1 MMKMKTGTSPP
12 VSVGGGGGSSGNEWE
27 HRPGG
32 MVVQRRTDQNS
43 DVPRVIRVRV
53 KYGSVYHEITIN
65 SQSSFGELK
74 KILSDQVGLHHE
86 DMKVL
91 YKDKERDS
99 KMFLDLCGVKDRSK
113 LVLKEDPISQ
123 EKRLLEKRKN
133 AVIQKASK
141 SIADISFEVDR
152 LAGQVSAFE
161 TVISKGGKVEEK
173 SLVNL
178 IEMLMNQLLRLDA
191 ITADGDVKLKRKM
204 QVKRVQKYVEA
215 LDVLKV
221 KNATQKV
228 EISKSVRQKP
238 QTQTQFVQRDLLSF
252 VEEEEEEEEEEE
264 RRNSSGSSSGTP
276 AVVTTKWEMF
286 DSTSAA
292 KPVETVK
299 PIPPRFKWEF
309 FD

>member
-12 VSVGGGGGSSGNEWE
+12 VIGGGSSGNEWE
-27 HRPGG
+27 SRPGG

-53 KYGSVYHEITIN
+53 KYGSVYHEININ

-74 KILSDQVGLHHE
+74 KMLSDQVGLHHE

-113 LVLKEDPISQ
+113 LVVKEDPISQ
-123 EKRLLEKRKN
+123 EKRLLAKRKN
-133 AVIQKASK
+133 AAIEKASK
-141 SIADISFEVDR
+141 SISDISFEVDR

-161 TVISKGGKVEEK
+161 TVINKGGKVEEK

-191 ITADGDVKLKRKM
+191 IIADGDVKLKRKM
-204 QVKRVQKYVEA
+204 QVQRVQKYVEA

-221 KNATQKV
+221 KNSTKKV
-228 EISKSVRQKP
+228 EVNKSVRHKP
-238 QTQTQFVQRDLLSF
+238 QTQTRFEQRDLLSF
-252 VEEEEEEEEEEE
+252 VEEEEES
-264 RRNSSGSSSGTP
+264 RNSNASSSSGTP

-286 DSTSAA
+286 DSASAA
-292 KPVETVK
+292 KAVETVK
-299 PIPPRFKWEF
+299 PVPPRFKWEF

>member
-12 VSVGGGGGSSGNEWE
+12 VISGGGGAGSSGNEWE
-27 HRPGG
+27 SRPGG
-32 MVVQRRTDQNS
+32 MVVQRRTDQSS

-53 KYGSVYHEITIN
+53 KYGSVYHEIPIN

-74 KILSDQVGLHHE
+74 KMLSDQTGLHHE
-86 DMKVL
+86 DMKIL

-133 AVIQKASK
+133 AAIEKASK
-141 SIADISFEVDR
+141 SISDISLEVDR

-161 TVISKGGKVEEK
+161 TVINKGGKIEEK

-191 ITADGDVKLKRKM
+191 IIADGDVKLKRKL
-204 QVKRVQKYVEA
+204 QVKRIQKYVEA

-221 KNATQKV
+221 KNAAKKV
-228 EISKSVRQKP
+228 EISKSVRHKP
-238 QTQTQFVQRDLLSF
+238 QTQTQYQQRDLLSF
-252 VEEEEEEEEEEE
+252 VEEEEEEP
-264 RRNSSGSSSGTP
+264 RNSGASSSGTP
-276 AVVTTKWEMF
+276 AATVTNPWEIF

-299 PIPPRFKWEF
+299 PVPPRFKWEF

>member
-1 MMKMKTGTSPP
+1 MMKMKTGTTPP
-12 VSVGGGGGSSGNEWE
+12 VISGGGGAGSSGNEWE
-27 HRPGG
+27 SRPGG
-32 MVVQRRTDQNS
+32 MVVQRRTDQSS

-53 KYGSVYHEITIN
+53 KYGSVYHEIPIN

-74 KILSDQVGLHHE
+74 KMLTDQTGLHHE
-86 DMKVL
+86 DMKIL

-133 AVIQKASK
+133 AAIEKASK
-141 SIADISFEVDR
+141 SISDISLEVDR

-161 TVISKGGKVEEK
+161 MVINKGGKVEEK

-191 ITADGDVKLKRKM
+191 IIADGDVKLKRKL
-204 QVKRVQKYVEA
+204 QVKRIQKYVEA

-221 KNATQKV
+221 KNATKKV
-228 EISKSVRQKP
+228 EISKSVRHKP
-238 QTQTQFVQRDLLSF
+238 QTQIQHQQRDLLSF
-252 VEEEEEEEEEEE
+252 VEEEEEEP
-264 RRNSSGSSSGTP
+264 RNSGVSSSGTP
-276 AVVTTKWEMF
+276 AAIVTNPWEIF
-286 DSTSAA
+286 DSTSASKA
-292 KPVETVK
+292 VEPVK

>member
-1 MMKMKTGTSPP
+1 MMKMNTGTTPSL
-12 VSVGGGGGSSGNEWE
+12 SVGGGGVSGNEWE
-27 HRPGG
+27 SRPGG
-32 MVVQRRTDQNS
+32 MVVQRRTDQTS
-43 DVPRVIRVRV
+43 DAPRVIRVRV
-53 KYGSVYHEITIN
+53 KYLSVYHEININ

-74 KILSDQVGLHHE
+74 KVLSGQTGLHHE
-86 DMKVL
+86 DMKIL

-113 LVLKEDPISQ
+113 LVLKEDPMAQ
-123 EKRLLEKRKN
+123 EKRLLEKRRN
-133 AVIQKASK
+133 AVVEKAMK
-141 SIADISFEVDR
+141 SIADISLEVDR

-161 TVISKGGKVEEK
+161 TVINKGGKVEEK

-204 QVKRVQKYVEA
+204 QVKRVQTYVET

-221 KNATQKV
+221 KNSTKKV
-228 EISKSVRQKP
+228 DINKSVRHKP
-238 QTQTQFVQRDLLSF
+238 QTQTQYQQRDLLSF
-252 VEEEEEEEEEEE
+252 VDEDEVEEP
-264 RRNSSGSSSGTP
+264 RRDSGASSSGTP
-276 AVVTTKWEMF
+276 AVVTNDWEKMF

-292 KPVETVK
+292 KAVEPVK
-299 PIPPRFKWEF
+299 PVPPRFKWEF

>member
-1 MMKMKTGTSPP
+1 MMKMKTGTTPS
-12 VSVGGGGGSSGNEWE
+12 VSGGGGGGGSSGNEWE
-27 HRPGG
+27 SRPGG
-32 MVVQRRTDQNS
+32 MIVQRRTDQSS

-53 KYGSVYHEITIN
+53 KYGSIYLEININ
-65 SQSSFGELK
+65 SQSTFELK
-74 KILSDQVGLHHE
+74 KLLSDQTRLHHE
-86 DMKVL
+86 DMKIL

-133 AVIQKASK
+133 AAIEKASK
-141 SIADISFEVDR
+141 SISEISLEVDR

-161 TVISKGGKVEEK
+161 TVINKGGKVEEK

-215 LDVLKV
+215 LDGLKV
-221 KNATQKV
+221 KNSTKKV
-228 EISKSVRQKP
+228 EINKSVRHKP
-238 QTQTQFVQRDLLSF
+238 QTQTQYQQRDLLSF
-252 VEEEEEEEEEEE
+252 VEEEEEEP
-264 RRNSSGSSSGTP
+264 RNSGASSSGTP
-276 AVVTTKWEMF
+276 AIVTNNWETMF
-286 DSTSAA
+286 DSTSTAKA
-292 KPVETVK
+292 VEPVKPV
-299 PIPPRFKWEF
+299 PPRFKWEF

>member
-1 MMKMKTGTSPP
+1 MNTGTSP
-12 VSVGGGGGSSGNEWE
+12 SVIGGGTSGNEWE
-27 HRPGG
+27 SRPGG

-53 KYGSVYHEITIN
+53 KYGSVYHEININ

-74 KILSDQVGLHHE
+74 KMLSDQVGLHHE

-113 LVLKEDPISQ
+113 LVVKEDPISQ
-123 EKRLLEKRKN
+123 EKRLLAKRKN
-133 AVIQKASK
+133 AAIEKASK
-141 SIADISFEVDR
+141 SISDISFEVDR

-161 TVISKGGKVEEK
+161 TVINKGGKVEEK

-191 ITADGDVKLKRKM
+191 IIADGDVKLMRKM
-204 QVKRVQKYVEA
+204 QVQRVQKYVEA
-215 LDVLKV
+215 LDLLKV
-221 KNATQKV
+221 KNSAKKV
-228 EISKSVRQKP
+228 EVNKSVRHKP
-238 QTQTQFVQRDLLSF
+238 QTQTRFEQRDLLSF
-252 VEEEEEEEEEEE
+252 VEEEEEEP
-264 RRNSSGSSSGTP
+264 RNSNASSSSGTP
-276 AVVTTKWEMF
+276 AVVASKWEMF
-286 DSTSAA
+286 DSASTAKAA
-292 KPVETVK
+292 ETVK
-299 PIPPRFKWEF
+299 PVPPRFKWEF

>member
-1 MMKMKTGTSPP
+1 MKTGTTTPAIS
-12 VSVGGGGGSSGNEWE
+12 GGGGVGSSGNEWE
-27 HRPGG
+27 SRPGG
-32 MVVQRRTDQNS
+32 MVVQRRTDQSS

-53 KYGSVYHEITIN
+53 KYGSVYHEIPIN

-74 KILSDQVGLHHE
+74 KMLSDQTGLHHE
-86 DMKVL
+86 DMKIM

-133 AVIQKASK
+133 AAIEKASK
-141 SIADISFEVDR
+141 SISDISLEVDR

-161 TVISKGGKVEEK
+161 TVINKGGKVEEK

-191 ITADGDVKLKRKM
+191 IIADGDVKLKRKL
-204 QVKRVQKYVEA
+204 QVKRIQKYVEA

-221 KNATQKV
+221 KNATKKV
-228 EISKSVRQKP
+228 EISKSVRHKP
-238 QTQTQFVQRDLLSF
+238 QTQTPYQQRDLLSF
-252 VEEEEEEEEEEE
+252 VEEEKEEP
-264 RRNSSGSSSGTP
+264 RNSGASSSGTP
-276 AVVTTKWEMF
+276 AATVTNPWEIF

-292 KPVETVK
+292 KAVETVK
-299 PIPPRFKWEF
+299 PVPPRFKWEF

>member
-12 VSVGGGGGSSGNEWE
+12 VIGGGSSGNEWE
-27 HRPGG
+27 SRPGG

-53 KYGSVYHEITIN
+53 KYGSVYHEININ

-74 KILSDQVGLHHE
+74 KMLSDQVGLHHE

-113 LVLKEDPISQ
+113 LVVKEDPISQ
-123 EKRLLEKRKN
+123 EKRLLAKRKN
-133 AVIQKASK
+133 AAIEKASK
-141 SIADISFEVDR
+141 SISDISFEVDR

-161 TVISKGGKVEEK
+161 TVINKGGKVEEK

-191 ITADGDVKLKRKM
+191 IIADGDVKLKRKM
-204 QVKRVQKYVEA
+204 QVQRVQKYVEA

-221 KNATQKV
+221 KNSAKKV
-228 EISKSVRQKP
+228 EVNKSVRHKP
-238 QTQTQFVQRDLLSF
+238 QTQTRFEQRDLLSF
-252 VEEEEEEEEEEE
+252 VEEEEEP
-264 RRNSSGSSSGTP
+264 RNSNASSSSGTP

-286 DSTSAA
+286 DSSSEA
-292 KPVETVK
+292 KAVETVK
-299 PIPPRFKWEF
+299 PVPPRFKWEF

>member
-12 VSVGGGGGSSGNEWE
+12 VIGGGSSGNEWE
-27 HRPGG
+27 SRPGG

-53 KYGSVYHEITIN
+53 KYGSVYHEININ

-74 KILSDQVGLHHE
+74 KMLSDQVGLHHE

-113 LVLKEDPISQ
+113 LVVKEDPISQ
-123 EKRLLEKRKN
+123 EKRLLAKRKN
-133 AVIQKASK
+133 AAIEKASK
-141 SIADISFEVDR
+141 SISDISFEVDR

-161 TVISKGGKVEEK
+161 TVINKGGNVEEK

-191 ITADGDVKLKRKM
+191 IIADGDVKLKRKM
-204 QVKRVQKYVEA
+204 QVQRVQKYVEA

-221 KNATQKV
+221 KNSTKRV
-228 EISKSVRQKP
+228 EVNKSVRHKP
-238 QTQTQFVQRDLLSF
+238 QTQTRCEQRDLLSF
-252 VEEEEEEEEEEE
+252 VEEEP
-264 RRNSSGSSSGTP
+264 RNSNASSSSGTP
-276 AVVTTKWEMF
+276 AVVTTKWETF
-286 DSTSAA
+286 DSAKAA
-292 KPVETVK
+292 ETVK
-299 PIPPRFKWEF
+299 PVPPRFKWEF

>member
-12 VSVGGGGGSSGNEWE
+12 VIGGGSSGNEWE
-27 HRPGG
+27 SRPGG

-53 KYGSVYHEITIN
+53 KYGSVYHEIDIN

-74 KILSDQVGLHHE
+74 KMLSDQVGLHHE

-113 LVLKEDPISQ
+113 LVVKEDPISQ
-123 EKRLLEKRKN
+123 EKRLLAKRKN
-133 AVIQKASK
+133 AAIEKASK
-141 SIADISFEVDR
+141 SISDISFEVDR

-161 TVISKGGKVEEK
+161 TVINKGGKVEEK

-191 ITADGDVKLKRKM
+191 IIADGDVKLKRKM
-204 QVKRVQKYVEA
+204 QVQRVQKYVEA

-221 KNATQKV
+221 KNSTKKV
-228 EISKSVRQKP
+228 EVNKSVRHKP
-238 QTQTQFVQRDLLSF
+238 QTQTRFEQRDLLSF
-252 VEEEEEEEEEEE
+252 VEEEEEP
-264 RRNSSGSSSGTP
+264 RNSNASSSSGTP

-286 DSTSAA
+286 DSASAA
-292 KPVETVK
+292 KAAETVK
-299 PIPPRFKWEF
+299 PVPPRFKWEF

>member
-1 MMKMKTGTSPP
+1 
-12 VSVGGGGGSSGNEWE
+12 
-27 HRPGG
+27 
-32 MVVQRRTDQNS
+32 MVVQRRTDQTS
-43 DVPRVIRVRV
+43 DAPRVIRVRV
-53 KYGSVYHEITIN
+53 KYLSVYHEININ

-74 KILSDQVGLHHE
+74 KVLSGQTGLHHE
-86 DMKVL
+86 DMKIL

-113 LVLKEDPISQ
+113 LVLKEDPMAQ
-123 EKRLLEKRKN
+123 EKRLLEKRRN
-133 AVIQKASK
+133 AVVEKAMK
-141 SIADISFEVDR
+141 SIADISLEVDR

-161 TVISKGGKVEEK
+161 TVINKGGKVEEK

-204 QVKRVQKYVEA
+204 QVKRVQTYVET

-221 KNATQKV
+221 KNST
-228 EISKSVRQKP
+228 KP
-238 QTQTQFVQRDLLSF
+238 QTQTQYQQRDLLSF
-252 VEEEEEEEEEEE
+252 VDEEEEEP
-264 RRNSSGSSSGTP
+264 RRDSGASSSGTP
-276 AVVTTKWEMF
+276 AVVTNDWEKMF

-292 KPVETVK
+292 KAVEPVK
-299 PIPPRFKWEF
+299 PVPPRFKWEF